1 MMMLVVKVRHE
12 LAPSMSVLMRMWPCA
27 FKEEILVIVIG
38 TCFHGLLGSH
48 LDKGQPGS
56 KKNSGSIQVFGCRLV
71 WEIGF

>member
-1 MMMLVVKVRHE
+1 MMMLVVKARYE
-12 LAPSMSVLMRMWPCA
+12 LAPMSVLMRMWPCA

-38 TCFHGLLGSH
+38 NCFHGLLGS
-48 LDKGQPGS
+48 LPDKGQPGS